1 MDIDHDQ
8 ESSISYTPT
17 LYSAESGTT
26 APSVYSYSSSRDGQ
40 HYLRQLGG
48 RTVNAKNDL
57 YLLPAGELGLIVRE
71 INCAKSPASRE
82 DEYEHNRL
90 YVPPIAP
97 TCSHAGCFEKRQTA
111 LRPPDGCGWSL
122 HGYRGG

>member
-1 MDIDHDQ
+1 MDIDYDQ
-8 ESSISYTPT
+8 ESSIGYTQT
-17 LYSAESGTT
+17 LCSAESGTS

-57 YLLPAGELGLIVRE
+57 YLLPAGEFGLIIRE
-71 INCAKSPASRE
+71 IDCANPPAYRK

-90 YVPPIAP
+90 YVPPHSSYLQS
-97 TCSHAGCFEKRQTA
+97 CWMF
-111 LRPPDGCGWSL
+111 
-122 HGYRGG
+122 